1 MSTPTDQSTECSQ
14 ENMGAE
20 DSKNNSAESELN
32 HINKIAGFDYLIQA
46 LKKCSE
52 ETREEILDKLDE
64 THMEKTG
71 DDK

>member
-1 MSTPTDQSTECSQ
+1 MTTDQSRPCSQ

-20 DSKNNSAESELN
+20 DSKKDSAESELN
-32 HINKIAGFDYLIQA
+32 QINKIAGFDYLIRA

-52 ETREEILDKLDE
+52 ETREEVLEELDS

-71 DDK
+71 DEK